1 MLTLILTLL
10 VILSAAIHI
19 RAEYRGPRPHVYIF
33 KPLTMAFILL
43 IAVLGQGASPS
54 YKYLILSGLF
64 FSLAGD
70 VFLMLPSDR
79 FVLGLVAF
87 LIAHL
92 FYISAFASEIGSLVW
107 WPLIPLVIFGVGIYS
122 ILAPS
127 LGKLRLPVL
136 VYSAAILTM
145 AWLAWERWI
154 QIDQTGALLASIG
167 AVLFV
172 LSDGIL
178 AINRFRWKF
187 NTARALNLATY
198 FAAQLLIAASVGTL
212 AL

>member
-1 MLTLILTLL
+1 MLTLSLTVL

-19 RAEYRGPRPHVYIF
+19 RAEYRGPRLLIYIF
-33 KPLTMAFILL
+33 KPLTMVLILV
-43 IAVLGQGASPS
+43 IAGLGQGTSPF
-54 YKYLILSGLF
+54 YKYTILAGLV

-70 VFLMLPSDR
+70 IFLMLPTDR
-79 FVLGLVAF
+79 FVPGLVAF

-92 FYISAFASEIGSLVW
+92 FYITAFASEIGSLIW
-107 WPLIPLVIFGVGIYS
+107 WPLIPLFIFGVGIYF
-122 ILAPS
+122 ILAPA

-136 VYSAAILTM
+136 VYIAAILTM

-154 QIDQTGALLASIG
+154 QVDQTGALLASIG

-172 LSDGIL
+172 LSDAIL

-187 NTARALNLATY
+187 KTARALNLATY
-198 FAAQLLIAASVGTL
+198 FAAQLLIAGSAGAFVF
-212 AL
+212 